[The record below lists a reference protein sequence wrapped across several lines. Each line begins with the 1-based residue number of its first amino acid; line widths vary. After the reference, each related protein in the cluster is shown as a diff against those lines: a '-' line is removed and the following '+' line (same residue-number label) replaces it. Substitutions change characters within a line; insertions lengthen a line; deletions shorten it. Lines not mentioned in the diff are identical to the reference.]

1 MQGVPGIT
9 PGVYSL
15 TALLQAL
22 SSRKMHIAMPTNT
35 TKLSPDTID
44 SPAMRSAGRE
54 LLSLALMDARNHTLQ
69 LLTRHE
75 DALAGQDDGLDPD
88 DAAFPSTETQ
98 TPVPSASPLWL
109 AGHAGWFAERWI
121 GRNTQRALGA
131 TCPQQPTRLASIQ
144 PEADGWWNP
153 LLDDQ
158 GGGAA
163 PDTVDTRSFLL
174 ESLES
179 TLELLEKSAEDDG
192 ALYFYRLALFHED
205 LCGEALVVQAQ
216 TRGVALAIDLPQAV
230 QAAEPVRLPA
240 TRWTLGMPPGGF
252 AFDIEQGA
260 LTLDVPDFEIDAQP
274 VSWAQFVEFVADG
287 GYDREDLW
295 QPAGWAWL
303 QQAAQTQGR
312 RGPRHVERIGAA
324 SGAVMQNR
332 FGKQVRMAAR
342 QTAMHLNWW
351 EADAWCRWAGRRL
364 PSEVEWEVAAHHG
377 ARQGFRWGDVHE
389 WVANTLHPWDGYQ
402 SGPWAEYSGPFLG
415 KARVLR
421 GASFATRARMKHPR
435 FRGFALPEWD
445 EGFVG
450 FRSCAL

>member
-1 MQGVPGIT
+1 MERCNPVAGAT
-9 PGVYSL
+9 PPVVYQNGTVMPS
-15 TALLQAL
+15 TSPLLA
-22 SSRKMHIAMPTNT
+22 PE
-35 TKLSPDTID
+35 TID
-44 SPAMRSAGRE
+44 SPAMRRAGPE

-75 DALAGQDDGLDPD
+75 DVLAERDDGMDT
-88 DAAFPSTETQ
+88 DANLPTGALTSI
-98 TPVPSASPLWL
+98 PSASPLWL

-131 TCPQQPTRLASIQ
+131 ACPQQPTRLASIQ
-144 PEADGWWNP
+144 TQADAWWNP

-158 GGGAA
+158 GEAP
-163 PDTVDTRSFLL
+163 PDTLDTRSFLL

-179 TLELLEKSAEDDG
+179 TLELLEKSPEDDA

-216 TRGVALAIDLPQAV
+216 TRGVPLTIDLPVAL

-240 TRWTLGMPPGGF
+240 MRWTLGVSGGGF

-287 GYDREDLW
+287 GYDREELW

-303 QQAAQTQGR
+303 QQAAQLQGR

-324 SGAVMQNR
+324 TGAVMQNR
-332 FGKQVRMAAR
+332 FGKQVRMAGR

-377 ARQGFRWGDVHE
+377 QRQGFRWGDVHE

-402 SGPWAEYSGPFLG
+402 SGPWAEYSAPFLG

-435 FRGFALPEWD
+435 FRGFAAPTWD